1 MANEQNLSGLSAI
14 FGSPE
19 LTALAGNVGGA
30 VLGQYMANKQMDKQL
45 ANQKEL
51 QRHAFD
57 LNQKAVQQQAQLEVN
72 GLRNAGLNPAG
83 ADGSGA
89 PAVQPGSASVGN
101 VPTLGNIFDG
111 VAEIVQAAKMPTDI
125 ANTEA
130 NTANTR
136 TNTAA
141 TQQQIDFVV
150 PKVLDKMDKDIASLV
165 ESIRGARNLNDSF
178 EAQDKFLREQSRVIF
193 DRMRSNLI
201 DKGMFESL
209 APDTQ
214 QTLDDL
220 ANGSITVGQGEYDA
234 LIKAIDAQS
243 KLSDADRRYIDNAFA
258 NNLTVRQFMDEG
270 VMKSLAKAPEDA
282 RKKLYKDIDRLNAE
296 IEGIKQDIKVGRA
309 DVALK
314 RAQKLRT
321 DFERESAELN
331 DVKWLAKHGRD
342 DDVDVRTWELG
353 LQQGYDF
360 LSNSARALET
370 YVLVRGAGESAGRAA
385 RPDPETASRPVIIA
399 PTEGQMI
406 RSHNSRND
414 PKNLDRYLN
423 WK

>member
-14 FGSPE
+14 FGDPE

-45 ANQKEL
+45 SNQKEL

-89 PAVQPGSASVGN
+89 PAVQAGSASVGN

-141 TQQQIDFVV
+141 TQQQIDVVV
-150 PKVLDKMDKDIASLV
+150 PKVLDKMDKDIESLV
-165 ESIRGARNLNDSF
+165 ESIRGAKNFNDAF
-178 EAQDKFLREQSRVIF
+178 EAQDRFLREQSRVIF
-193 DRMRSNLI
+193 DRMRANLI

-234 LIKAIDAQS
+234 LIKAIDAQL
-243 KLSDADRRYIDNAFA
+243 KLSDSDRRFIDNAFA
-258 NNLTVRQFMDEG
+258 NNLTIRQFNDKG
-270 VMKSLAKAPEDA
+270 VMMALTKAPQDM
-282 RKKLYKDIDRLNAE
+282 RNKLYKEIDHYNAE
-296 IEGIKQDIKVGRA
+296 IQGIMQDIKVGRA
-309 DVALK
+309 EVALK
-314 RAQKLRT
+314 KAQILRT
-321 DFERESAELN
+321 NFERESAELN

-342 DDVDVRTWELG
+342 DDVDVRTSEM
-353 LQQGYDF
+353 
-360 LSNSARALET
+360 ALENVNKRIDDLLHT
-370 YVLVRGAGESAGRAA
+370 VEMIAAARVAGTAA
-385 RPDPETASRPVIIA
+385 RPRENPETQPRPVIIA
-399 PTEGQMI
+399 PNEGQMI

-414 PKNLDRYLN
+414 PRNLDKYLN